1 MNFSQALDRTIEEFG
16 LSAKWLATRAG
27 VSEQMISD
35 FRNGKKRVYNDSL
48 EKILSALPSEAKAYY
63 FMILE
68 VSPVS
73 LKSQIDKM
81 DDLQLAGLLAAIAE
95 KLQKSKTQQLISA

>member
-16 LSAKWLATRAG
+16 ISGKGLASRAG

-48 EKILSALPSEAKAYY
+48 EKILAALPSEAKSYY
-63 FMILE
+63 FLMLD

-73 LKSQIDKM
+73 LKSQIDTM
-81 DDLQLAGLLAAIAE
+81 DDSQLVLLLAAIAE
-95 KLQKSKTQQLISA
+95 KLQKGKAQQLISA